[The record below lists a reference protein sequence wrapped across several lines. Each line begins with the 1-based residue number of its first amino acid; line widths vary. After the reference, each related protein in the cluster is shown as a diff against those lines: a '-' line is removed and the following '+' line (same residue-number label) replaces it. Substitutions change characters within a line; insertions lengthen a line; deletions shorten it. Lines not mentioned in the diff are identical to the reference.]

1 MPSNIT
7 AASHGGP
14 IPATSISCP
23 VDGEKIKAA
32 DIRQPVAA
40 LLANDDD
47 LYTKVAAV
55 APDLLAANN
64 TWTGTN
70 TYQNK
75 IILSGNGAGIRKR
88 WGDVNDADTTLHTT
102 KDIYLCEPPT
112 ATRTLTLAVTTA
124 VVPQDGEE
132 IALVV
137 QGGLAG
143 QYDVYYEGSAQPLVT
158 NLGSASTASMASF
171 VYRASTSR
179 WYLAPGL
186 VNGTVGTNAA

>member
-1 MPSNIT
+1 MTSPVT
-7 AASHGGP
+7 ATGTP
-14 IPATSISCP
+14 PVTSISCP
-23 VDGEKIKAA
+23 DDGDDVVAD
-32 DIRQPVAA
+32 DIRQPVGA
-40 LLANDDD
+40 LLANDGD

-75 IILSGNGAGIRKR
+75 IILSGNGAGIRRR
-88 WGDVNDADTTLHTT
+88 WGDVSDVDTTLHTT
-102 KDIYLCEPPT
+102 SDVYLCEVAT
-112 ATRTLTLAVTTA
+112 ATRDLTLAVTTA
-124 VVPQDGEE
+124 PVPQDGEE

-137 QGGLAG
+137 EGALAG

-158 NLGSASTASMASF
+158 DLGNASADSMASF

-179 WYLAPGL
+179 WYLL
-186 VNGTVGTNAA
+186 HTVNGTVGTNAA